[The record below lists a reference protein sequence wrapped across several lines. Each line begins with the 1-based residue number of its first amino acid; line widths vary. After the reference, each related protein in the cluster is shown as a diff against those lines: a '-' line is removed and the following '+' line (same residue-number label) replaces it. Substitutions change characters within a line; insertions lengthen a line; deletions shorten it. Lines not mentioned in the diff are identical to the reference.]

1 MESGQHWVGE
11 VRAGERYASVLL
23 RGESTF
29 HPLPGDFSVWFDSA
43 EDNLQT
49 PGTVMTRK
57 SDRKKERDI
66 THSASV
72 SESYGSFM
80 STKEEERRGGR
91 GERSLP
97 LENVTACAACP

>member
-11 VRAGERYASVLL
+11 VRAGERYASVFYDGANQHL
-23 RGESTF
+23 SS
-29 HPLPGDFSVWFDSA
+29 PPGGFLAVVRFGRRQSA
-43 EDNLQT
+43 DAWH
-49 PGTVMTRK
+49 
-57 SDRKKERDI
+57 SDDTKIRQKERDI
-66 THSASV
+66 THSAYV

-80 STKEEERRGGR
+80 STNEEEEGAGR